1 MQLEP
6 TVNVLLVDDHP
17 ENLIALEAILGGLG
31 QNLVKAQ
38 SGEEAL
44 RCLLH
49 QDFAVIL
56 LDVQMPGMDGFETA
70 ALVRQRERSRSTPI
84 IFLTAFNTNDELMV
98 KGYALGAVD
107 YLFKPIN
114 PTILTSKV
122 AVFVDLFQK
131 TSEVKRQAAQL
142 AAINSELKQS
152 EERFRLLSRCS
163 PVGIFL
169 MDTTGRYT
177 YANPSCQ
184 AICGF
189 TLQEN
194 WQTDWI
200 NSIHSQDRHQ
210 VLIDWSD
217 CIQQGQAYSNEFR
230 IETPD
235 SGLKWVHVRSSPM
248 LADRGELLGHVGTIE
263 DITDRKQAEA
273 ARDQIIREQAARQQ
287 AETANRMK
295 DEFLAIVSHELRTP
309 LNSILGWS
317 QLLLNRRLD
326 EATTARA
333 LQTIER
339 NARSQAQLIEDI
351 LDVSQIIRGKLR
363 LVMQP
368 VSIVSLLEAI
378 LETVRPLADD
388 RCIQLENHFASGIDK
403 VYGDAERI
411 RQIIWNLLSNAIKFT
426 AENGRVTVKLT
437 SITKDQIAARA
448 KDTVVNH
455 RFYEVDPCVTSTLP
469 EAAKYAQIQVIDTGI
484 GISADFLPH
493 VFDRFRQADST
504 TTRPY
509 GGLGLGLA
517 IVHHLV
523 EQHGGAIWADSE
535 GEGKGST
542 FTVNLP
548 LLAVDPVETVA
559 AELPQANQNG
569 KAPSLAQIQVLVV
582 EDHNDTRE
590 FIAMVLQQSG
600 AEVTAVSSVNEAIQY
615 LDHGQPHVL
624 ISDIG
629 MPREDG
635 YKLIQEVRQRE
646 VTPDQHIP
654 AIALTA
660 YVRTEDQIKVLEAGF
675 ETHVAKPVEPEELI
689 AVVART
695 VGRKPSLATDRN
707 HQDN

>member
-6 TVNVLLVDDHP
+6 TVNVLMVDDHP

-31 QNLVKAQ
+31 QNLVKAH

-56 LDVQMPGMDGFETA
+56 LDVQMPDMDGFETA
-70 ALVRQRERSRSTPI
+70 ALIRQRERSRNTPI

-114 PTILTSKV
+114 PAILTSKV
-122 AVFVDLFQK
+122 TVFVELFKK
-131 TSEVKRQAAQL
+131 TLEVKRQATQL
-142 AAINSELKQS
+142 AAINVELRQS

-169 MDTTGRYT
+169 MDTVGHYT

-189 TLQEN
+189 SVQEN
-194 WQTDWI
+194 WQTDWT
-200 NSIHSQDRHQ
+200 NSILEQDREK
-210 VLIDWSD
+210 VLTDWSD
-217 CIQQGQAYSNEFR
+217 CIQQGQAYSDEFR
-230 IETPD
+230 IATANAV
-235 SGLKWVHVRSSPM
+235 LKWVHVRTSPM
-248 LADRGELLGHVGTIE
+248 MSDSGELLGHVGTIE
-263 DITDRKQAEA
+263 DISDRKQADA
-273 ARDQIIREQAARQQ
+273 ARDQIIREQSARQQ

-317 QLLLNRRLD
+317 QLLLHRKLD
-326 EATTARA
+326 ESTTVRA
-333 LQTIER
+333 LETIER

-363 LVMQP
+363 LAMQP
-368 VSIVSLLEAI
+368 VSMVPLLEAVI
-378 LETVRPLADD
+378 ETVRPLADD
-388 RCIQLENHFASGIDK
+388 KSIQLECQFDQSVDK
-403 VYGDAERI
+403 VYGDSERL

-426 AENGRVTVKLT
+426 PESGHVTVKL
-437 SITKDQIAARA
+437 SRITRNEHQQLKAQNQSAAHTPLYHF
-448 KDTVVNH
+448 DT
-455 RFYEVDPCVTSTLP
+455 DAMSSP
-469 EAAKYAQIQVIDTGI
+469 ETTDYAQVQVIDTGI
-484 GISADFLPH
+484 GISADFLPY

-523 EQHGGAIWADSE
+523 QQHQGMIWADSA
-535 GEGKGST
+535 GEDQGAT

-548 LLAVDPVETVA
+548 MLTIDERSRLNLPEPTH
-559 AELPQANQNG
+559 AEQNG
-569 KAPSLAQIQVLVV
+569 KVPSLENIQVLLV
-582 EDHNDTRE
+582 EDHDDTRD
-590 FIAMVLQQSG
+590 FIAMVLRESG
-600 AEVTAVSSVNEAIQY
+600 AKVTAVASVNEAIQH
-615 LDHGQPHVL
+615 LEQSQPHVL
-624 ISDIG
+624 VSDIG
-629 MPREDG
+629 MPKEDG
-635 YKLIQEVRQRE
+635 YKLIGKVRDRE
-646 VTPDQHIP
+646 NNSDTHIP

-660 YVRTEDQIKVLEAGF
+660 YARPEDQSRVLEAGF
-675 ETHVAKPVEPEELI
+675 EMHVPKPVEPKELVI
-689 AVVART
+689 VVAQA
-695 VGRKPSLATDRN
+695 VGLF
-707 HQDN
+707 